1 MFIAM
6 TSRKR
11 AVLLN
16 LVSRLSLFCLLIF
29 NHYTSLYIFSSS
41 TTIYISLICLLLS
54 LGEKDT
60 YIGRVGRVGG
70 AQMRETL
77 ERMSRFAKR
86 HTKPPGLL
94 SARGWFK
101 TVSSLS
107 FCTTLSKIP
116 KKFTKKIKL
125 VIKLVLQTDRGGI
138 SYHISLLE
146 PDTTTSLFSYSLAVL
161 CLLNSIF
168 ISIIT
173 CL

>member
-1 MFIAM
+1 MFVAM

-11 AVLLN
+11 AVFLN
-16 LVSRLSLFCLLIF
+16 LVSRFSLICLLIF
-29 NHYTSLYIFSSS
+29 NHYISQYIFSSS

-77 ERMSRFAKR
+77 KRMSCFAKQ
-86 HTKPPGLL
+86 HTPGLL
-94 SARGWFK
+94 SVRGWFK
-101 TVSSLS
+101 AVSGLS
-107 FCTTLSKIP
+107 FCSTLSKIP

-138 SYHISLLE
+138 SYHMSL
-146 PDTTTSLFSYSLAVL
+146 S
-161 CLLNSIF
+161 
-168 ISIIT
+168 
-173 CL
+173 